1 MDKKGFE
8 MNFSWIFGILV
19 GVVILSIAIYAAVNL
34 VGTESKIAETEVAKQ
49 LGILLNPVETNL
61 EEAGYAVIN
70 LPAETQVINRCRT
83 HGNFGK
89 QIIVT
94 NERRGL
100 GGFGEEGE
108 EISFFNKYIFSRE
121 VEEGKNLYLI
131 VKPFEMP
138 YKIADLVFA
147 SASNY
152 CFVDSPDDVSKE
164 IGDLNPSHISFSK
177 DAINCPQGSEKVC
190 FGSASG
196 CNIEVNLQGQYVT
209 KNGESVSY
217 EGALLYGAIFAKP
230 EIYECQVRRLMQRNA
245 ELAYLYADKT
255 DFLSGKGCSSNLKLE
270 LLSFAS
276 ELQFG
281 KEDNSVTKLNN
292 IYNTARN
299 LEERNDLLE
308 CELF

>member
-1 MDKKGFE
+1 
-8 MNFSWIFGILV
+8 MNFAWIFGILV
-19 GVVILSIAIYAAVNL
+19 GAVILAIAIFATVNL
-34 VGTESKIAETEVAKQ
+34 VGTESKISETEVAKQ

-70 LPAETQVINRCRT
+70 LPAETQIINRCRT
-83 HGNFGK
+83 HGSFGK
-89 QIIVT
+89 QIIAT
-94 NERRGL
+94 NERKGI

-108 EISFFNKYIFSRE
+108 EISFFNKYIFSDE
-121 VEEGKNLYLI
+121 IEEGKNLYLI

-152 CFVDSPDDVSKE
+152 CFVNSPEDVSKE
-164 IGDLNPSHISFSK
+164 IGDLNPAHVSFSEN
-177 DAINCPQGSEKVC
+177 AIDCSQESEKVC
-190 FGSASG
+190 FGGASG

-209 KNGESVSY
+209 KEGESVSY

-255 DFLSGKGCSSNLKLE
+255 DFLSGKGCSSNLKPE

-276 ELQFG
+276 ELQFEE
-281 KEDNSVTKLNN
+281 EDSSVTKLNT
-292 IYNTARN
+292 IYTSAKI
-299 LEERNDLLE
+299 LEDRNDLLE

>member
-1 MDKKGFE
+1 MDNKGFE

-34 VGTESKIAETEVAKQ
+34 IGTESKIAETEVAKQ
-49 LGILLNPVETNL
+49 LGILLNPIETNL

-152 CFVDSPDDVSKE
+152 CFINSPSEIEKE
-164 IGDLNPSHISFSK
+164 IEDLNPAHVFLSDSVVNCSENSK
-177 DAINCPQGSEKVC
+177 KVC
-190 FGSASG
+190 FGEASG
-196 CNIEVNLQGQYVT
+196 CEIEVNELGKHVT
-209 KNGESVSY
+209 KDGKSVSY
-217 EGALLYGAIFAKP
+217 EGSLIYGAIFSEP
-230 EIYECQVRRLMQRNA
+230 EIYECQVDRLMKRNS

-255 DFLSGKGCSSNLKLE
+255 EFLSGKGCPSNLKPE

-276 ELQFG
+276 LVQS
-281 KEDNSVTKLNN
+281 DSSTISS
-292 IYNTARN
+292 IYNAAKT
-299 LEERNDLLE
+299 LEDRNDLLE